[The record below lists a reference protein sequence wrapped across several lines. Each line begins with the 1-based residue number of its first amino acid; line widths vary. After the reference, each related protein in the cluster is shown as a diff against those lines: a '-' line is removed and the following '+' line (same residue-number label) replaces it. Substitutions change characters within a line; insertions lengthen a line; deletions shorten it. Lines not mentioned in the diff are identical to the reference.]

1 MKKRVCRIFT
11 QKSLTKIFFS
21 YIIKKDDKYNTGI
34 QVESVSSVRENLWRR
49 QALFFTE
56 IGMIE
61 EVLQEILKAE
71 AEVEKKIRDAET
83 EGAEIRRKADSESAA
98 RIDAAVKNAR
108 AAKQLAV
115 KNAEMVAEKE
125 YGEAVRKAAEECEAL
140 VSAKESE
147 AEKLSVGIFGRLKEW
162 Q

>member
-1 MKKRVCRIFT
+1 MKKRVFRIFT
-11 QKSLTKIFFS
+11 QKSLTKNFFA
-21 YIIKKDDKYNTGI
+21 YIIKRDDKYNTGI